1 MLVAAVQTRPR
12 FGEPA
17 SNVRQ
22 AITMM
27 ENAPAEIYVLPELCT
42 SGYVFA
48 EQSEV
53 EKLAEP
59 IDGPSIK
66 TFVEFAARRG
76 VYVVAGFAERAERI
90 YNSSALIGPE
100 GVIGVYRKIHLFDR
114 ENLFFAPGD
123 KGFPVFETR
132 FGKVGMMICFDWF
145 FPESA
150 RSLALGGADIIAHP
164 SNLVLPFCPDA
175 MVTRCLENRVFAITA
190 NRVGEESRGGHTLSF
205 IGQSEIVRPD
215 GVIVKRLG
223 GIDPG
228 VAMADIDLARARH
241 KRLNAFNDLIASRR
255 LEQYRYD
262 DERGETVYDNSIK
275 GEPIGV
281 PKILNMWEMMPFW
294 KAFLTELGFSP
305 VFSDPTNKKTI

>member
-12 FGEPA
+12 FGEPS

-66 TFVEFAARRG
+66 AFTEFAARRG

-241 KRLNAFNDLIASRR
+241 KRLNAFNDLMASRR
-255 LEQYRYD
+255 PEQYR
-262 DERGETVYDNSIK
+262 
-275 GEPIGV
+275 
-281 PKILNMWEMMPFW
+281 LQ
-294 KAFLTELGFSP
+294 
-305 VFSDPTNKKTI
+305 